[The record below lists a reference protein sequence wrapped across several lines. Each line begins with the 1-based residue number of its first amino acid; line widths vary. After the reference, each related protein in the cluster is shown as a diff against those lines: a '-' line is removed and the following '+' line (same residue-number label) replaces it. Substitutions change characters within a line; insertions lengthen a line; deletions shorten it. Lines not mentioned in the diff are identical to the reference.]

1 VEKIMIKDNNVITLI
16 VFNTC
21 KTSRHFKN

>member
-1 VEKIMIKDNNVITLI
+1 VEKIMIKNNNVITLI

-21 KTSRHFKN
+21 KTSKHFRN